1 VVVNN
6 FIDKKKMPAK
16 HWRRT
21 HSLVF

>member
-1 VVVNN
+1 LVVNN